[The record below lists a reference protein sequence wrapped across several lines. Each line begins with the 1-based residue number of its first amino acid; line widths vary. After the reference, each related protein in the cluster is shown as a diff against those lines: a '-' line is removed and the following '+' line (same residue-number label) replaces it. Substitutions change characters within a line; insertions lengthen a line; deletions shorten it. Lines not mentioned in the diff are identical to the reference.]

1 MWRCTLPVWRKQ
13 LRKKRRVIDHFVTG
27 QTSTLNVVKGRIL
40 HFFYFEYM
48 KKKKNKKINA
58 EKMNQNL
65 FP

>member
-13 LRKKRRVIDHFVTG
+13 LRKKRVIDHFVTG

-48 KKKKNKKINA
+48 KKKKIKKINA

>member
-40 HFFYFEYM
+40 HFFFYFEQM
-48 KKKKNKKINA
+48 KKKIKKINA